1 MSVLQLCDSC
11 FFCFSR
17 RKCKRWFGLVKSAQ
31 VVYTAVFCSMRGR
44 EVASRALGG
53 RARREAAGQA
63 GGVTPTAL
71 ASRCITCPFARR
83 LTPPSWLMLRHSD
96 VPNFQIFSSP
106 GPTRW
111 RVDAHRIA
119 SDFLSFLRCPLP
131 LEPKRSENLHLVPMS
146 QNGGTPASIAC
157 VQVR

>member
-1 MSVLQLCDSC
+1 
-11 FFCFSR
+11 
-17 RKCKRWFGLVKSAQ
+17 
-31 VVYTAVFCSMRGR
+31 MRGR

-111 RVDAHRIA
+111 RVDAHWIA
-119 SDFLSFLRCPLP
+119 LDFLSFLRCPLP
-131 LEPKRSENLHLVPMS
+131 LEPKRGENLHLVVTSNKPRHTLLENDRKAGAAAEQHATS
-146 QNGGTPASIAC
+146 VDRAVRHHSRPPSRRTATPHTLLDEQGA
-157 VQVR
+157 